1 MFKKKDPNSFTK
13 YFKMFDGAANPDG
26 NGGYTNQIGYL
37 IAEYHV
43 LPYENVEVKDACS
56 FASLSKKQFILHCTQ
71 RIVLYNPS
79 FQTIDPIKIIDGNS
93 YYPFEN
99 YPALINTF
107 IAPVPSAQVGFSI
120 RLMDYSPKTINTK
133 VQSSGSTG
141 IGKDSSQSSSI
152 SNTVGSSTSQTN
164 SYSTSVSANAGFFG
178 DVLTGGAGVTEST
191 EYSKTT
197 TQDQSSSVGTGAS
210 SSQSNDQSSG
220 DSMSIKDWGAYSIV
234 NPQTQQP
241 AWFFGQEYPWDAILC
256 RLTDEASNPNTG
268 NSNAGKQIHLILPAD
283 MANRLYDGKILYPPS
298 QLSMFGFNFVMKAA
312 WLLSVDYT
320 QSGASSDVELTH
332 NVNYYSASHSFDGTG
347 ARVYLD
353 KAPTMLQWDQ
363 NSGNL
368 SETLNLII
376 MALGVLGQPG
386 KPAIVGFLPKQ
397 YLVDPSV
404 GFFKIISSANTL
416 LIEDTTDYGTPYP
429 TTTPAFTATELA
441 LIASP
446 KSGALSITAYFK
458 VVDTINDYNLYLK
471 HWITGTQG
479 VKLTITINGSYTV
492 TKFVTALEAEG
503 GESNILTIALRKQDF
518 SSVDYHDYLQLGL
531 NAVVISIE
539 AIDGTSN
546 SFNYQIRAISI
557 ERN

>member
-1 MFKKKDPNSFTK
+1 MFKKKDPNTFTK
-13 YFKMFDGAANPDG
+13 YFKVFDGSANPDG
-26 NGGYTNQIGYL
+26 HGSYTNQIGYL

-43 LPYENVEVKDACS
+43 LPYENVEVKDANS

-79 FQTIDPIKIIDGNS
+79 FQTINPIKIIDGS
-93 YYPFEN
+93 AYYPFEN

-107 IAPVPSAQVGFSI
+107 IAPQPSAQAGFSF
-120 RLMDYSPKTINTK
+120 RLIDYSPKTINTK
-133 VQSSGSTG
+133 VQSSGSSG
-141 IGKDSSQSSSI
+141 ISKGSTQSSSI

-178 DVLTGGAGVTEST
+178 DALTGGAGVTDSSEHS
-191 EYSKTT
+191 STT
-197 TQDQSSSVGTGAS
+197 THDQSHTLGSGTS
-210 SSQSNDQSSG
+210 SSQGNDHSSG

-241 AWFFGQEYPWDAILC
+241 TWFFGQEYPWDAILC
-256 RLTDEASNPNTG
+256 RLTDEDTNPNTV
-268 NSNAGKQIHLILPAD
+268 NPNASNQINLKLPAD
-283 MANRLYDGKILYPPS
+283 MANRLYDGNILYPPS
-298 QLSMFGFNFVMKAA
+298 QLSMFGFNFVMKVA
-312 WLLSVDYT
+312 WLLFIDYT

-347 ARVYLD
+347 AKVYLD
-353 KAPTMLQWDQ
+353 KTPTILQSDQ
-363 NSGNL
+363 NNGNL
-368 SETLNLII
+368 SETLNLIV
-376 MALGVLGQPG
+376 MALGVLGHSG
-386 KPAIVGFLPKQ
+386 KPAIIGFLPKQ
-397 YLVDPSV
+397 FHVNPSA
-404 GFFKIISSANTL
+404 GPFKILSSANTL
-416 LIEDTTDYGTPYP
+416 LIEDTTDYGASYP
-429 TTTPAFTATELA
+429 TTLSFTATESA

-446 KSGALSITAYFK
+446 TSGSLSITAYFK

-471 HWITGTQG
+471 HWITGTQC
-479 VKLTITINGSYTV
+479 VKLTITINGCYTF

-503 GESNILTIALRKQDF
+503 GENNLLTLTLRKQDF

-539 AIDGTSN
+539 ALDGPSN

-557 ERN
+557 ER